1 MNNTAAGSPLGV
13 VLIQPDLSLAA
24 PPVGVSAAFRGVD
37 TDVTVEI
44 TNSGDGATAQTFEV
58 VVYISEDPVAGNEDD
73 IRVDDV
79 VITTE
84 LEVGETLTVVVSSR
98 ILHVQATCIYHRSLP
113 GWSRW
118 GWFRNP
124 EILVVGRGTWARLR
138 LEPSVAFTI
147 SWAFLRRQSR
157 RLRSA
162 TRTTAEPQQRSMS
175 RLKFA

>member
-13 VLIQPDLSLAA
+13 VLIQPDLCLAA

-79 VITTE
+79 AITTE

-98 ILHVQATCIYHRSLP
+98 ILDVQATCIYHWIAVVDDGVFVDERDGTNNPRS
-113 GWSRW
+113 
-118 GWFRNP
+118 
-124 EILVVGRGTWARLR
+124 GTLS
-138 LEPSVAFTI
+138 PS
-147 SWAFLRRQSR
+147 SYNRRI
-157 RLRSA
+157 
-162 TRTTAEPQQRSMS
+162 
-175 RLKFA
+175 